1 MSPAATEVC
10 PGSVKRAKRKEYVV
24 KKVKLLTPYHL
35 RNLQPSPI
43 LFYFYFFIR
52 SELVRVDPS

>member
-10 PGSVKRAKRKEYVV
+10 PGSVKRAKRKESVV

-35 RNLQPSPI
+35 RNLQPSLLQDRLDKGVI
-43 LFYFYFFIR
+43 
-52 SELVRVDPS
+52 